1 MRNQQASHD
10 VPRTLGAI
18 ALVLLAVGTTTPRSA
33 RAEVEI
39 IPSIGMTRAVEGT
52 NETHTSYGLALR
64 GSMGQILRP
73 EIGASFRSESRFN
86 ENLRVKMFPITASL
100 WLQPI
105 PAIYAGGGVGWYNT
119 RFDYNQDVVPNVQD
133 ETRQEFGL
141 HLGGGVRVPLSSMAT
156 VDLHGR
162 YVMMRPQESRLV
174 PEQFD
179 PDFWN
184 ANIGLGFS
192 F

>member
-1 MRNQQASHD
+1 MRNQPNHY
-10 VPRTLGAI
+10 VPRTMGAL
-18 ALVLLAVGTTTPRSA
+18 ALVLLAVGTATPV
-33 RAEVEI
+33 RAASVEI

-64 GSMGQILRP
+64 GSLGEILRP

-86 ENLRVKMFPITASL
+86 ENLRVKMFPVTASL

-184 ANIGLGFS
+184 ANLGIAFG